1 MKYKLFRALINT
13 YYFGNKSYYIYV
25 LAEDSD
31 EALEYIYKS
40 SQYSK
45 DEDAEIEEIVEIAYE
60 TKGIIYGG

>member
-13 YYFGNKSYYIYV
+13 YYFGNRSYYIYV

-60 TKGIIYGG
+60 TKGIIYG